1 MHLPSESLN
10 GAICPVTAV
19 VAAGTIVLAAYILK
33 KNKLKRPTAWQFA
46 LTTVAVFA
54 LQALNYALPAGF
66 SGHMLG
72 AVFAATILGVPA
84 AILSVALV
92 ITVQCLAFNDGG
104 TLQLGANILNMAVV
118 ATGIGGLVINR
129 LEYINK
135 TLKRRAV
142 IFIISD
148 FYVPSF
154 SETLARCKRR
164 HDVIALSITEPL
176 ENAFPNLGFVTL
188 RNPETGATIELDA
201 GSKRIRQ
208 SISEKLK
215 RQREKVEVN
224 LKEACVDLV
233 AIENGGD
240 YVRSLRTFFGNRRR
254 R

>member
-46 LTTVAVFA
+46 LTTLAVFA

-135 TLKRRAV
+135 NV
-142 IFIISD
+142 S
-148 FYVPSF
+148 
-154 SETLARCKRR
+154 
-164 HDVIALSITEPL
+164 IAL
-176 ENAFPNLGFVTL
+176 
-188 RNPETGATIELDA
+188 GATLSIMAAVGLIAVELTVALVNVQNVPVWKDERKIEYALAAIILIAFVISPFASTLPDA
-201 GSKRIRQ
+201 
-208 SISEKLK
+208 L
-215 RQREKVEVN
+215 
-224 LKEACVDLV
+224 EAAL
-233 AIENGGD
+233 GK
-240 YVRSLRTFFGNRRR
+240 
-254 R
+254 

>member
-19 VAAGTIVLAAYILK
+19 VAAGTIVLAAYTLK

-129 LEYINK
+129 LGYINK
-135 TLKRRAV
+135 NV
-142 IFIISD
+142 S
-148 FYVPSF
+148 
-154 SETLARCKRR
+154 
-164 HDVIALSITEPL
+164 IAL
-176 ENAFPNLGFVTL
+176 
-188 RNPETGATIELDA
+188 GATLSIMAAVGLIAVELTVGGIPDGALIRTLLVSHIPIALIEGSLTVALVNVQNVPVWKDERKIGYALAAIMLIAFVISPFASTLPDA
-201 GSKRIRQ
+201 
-208 SISEKLK
+208 L
-215 RQREKVEVN
+215 
-224 LKEACVDLV
+224 EAAL
-233 AIENGGD
+233 GK
-240 YVRSLRTFFGNRRR
+240 
-254 R
+254 